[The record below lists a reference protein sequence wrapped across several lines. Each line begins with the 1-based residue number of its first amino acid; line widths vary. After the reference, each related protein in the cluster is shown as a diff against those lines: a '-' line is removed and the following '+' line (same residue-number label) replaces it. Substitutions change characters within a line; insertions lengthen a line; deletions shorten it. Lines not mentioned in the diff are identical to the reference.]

1 MASPDSPAGLIKQ
14 ASVWSI
20 IWGFALMIF
29 GFLCIDSPQIAAL
42 AVNVF
47 LGWIIMFVGVIHLV
61 LAFHAHRA
69 GSLIWKLLVGIAYI
83 LFGIYIVTHPLIGV
97 AVLTLLL
104 AILFLVEGV
113 LDIIMYFKM
122 RSTNGAIWVL
132 LDGIVTVVLGGL
144 IYVHWLSS
152 SWWAIGTLVGVS
164 MIMSGIT
171 RIMLS
176 LAVRKV
182 AKQFAT

>member
-1 MASPDSPAGLIKQ
+1 MASPDSPAGLVKQ
-14 ASVWSI
+14 ASVWSL

-42 AVNVF
+42 AVNIF
-47 LGWIIMFVGVIHLV
+47 LGWIIMFVGVVHLV
-61 LAFHAHRA
+61 LAIHSHSG
-69 GSLIWKLLVGIAYI
+69 GSRLWKVLVGLAYVA
-83 LFGIYIVTHPLIGV
+83 FGVYLITHPAIAI

-113 LDIIMYFKM
+113 LDVIMYFKM
-122 RSTNGAIWVL
+122 RSTEGSIWVL
-132 LDGIVTVVLGGL
+132 LDGIVTIVLGGL
-144 IYVHWLSS
+144 IYVHWPSS
-152 SWWAIGTLVGVS
+152 SWWAIGTLVGCS
-164 MIMSGIT
+164 MIISGIT

>member
-1 MASPDSPAGLIKQ
+1 MAFADSPAGLVKQ

-20 IWGFALMIF
+20 IWGFALIIF

-42 AVNVF
+42 AVNIF
-47 LGWIIMFVGVIHLV
+47 LGWIIMFVGVVHLV
-61 LAFHAHRA
+61 LAFHSHSG
-69 GSLIWKLLVGIAYI
+69 GSRIWKLLVGLAYI
-83 LFGIYIVTHPLIGV
+83 AFGIYIVMHPLIAV

-113 LDIIMYFKM
+113 LDIILYFKT
-122 RSTNGAIWVL
+122 RSAQGSIWVL
-132 LDGIVTVVLGGL
+132 LDGIVTLVIGGL
-144 IYVHWLSS
+144 IYVHWPTS

-171 RIMLS
+171 RIMMS

>member
-113 LDIIMYFKM
+113 LDIIMYFQM

-144 IYVHWLSS
+144 IYVNWPSS

>member
-69 GSLIWKLLVGIAYI
+69 GSLIWKLLVGVAYI
-83 LFGIYIVTHPLIGV
+83 LFGIYIVTHPLIAV

-122 RSTNGAIWVL
+122 RSTNGAVWVL
-132 LDGIVTVVLGGL
+132 LDGIVTIFLGGL
-144 IYVHWLSS
+144 IYVHWPSS